1 MSSKAELRRF
11 VRDLKRGTDSW
22 TSKKNMRLI
31 AERAIQLIV
40 RRTQKGFGVKNNNGQ
55 EIPLKALSS
64 VYIEQRKRQRK
75 LLDGTTSPIK
85 SNLTFTGQMLR
96 SMTVKEITNKS
107 VSIGPNKRRRKGGLT
122 NEQIAEYV
130 QKERPFNNLSF
141 KEINAIVKFM
151 DEVLQLEI
159 IKV

>member
-1 MSSKAELRRF
+1 MSSKTELRRF

-64 VYIEQRKRQRK
+64 VYIEQRKRQRQ

-85 SNLTFTGQMLR
+85 SNLTFSGQMLR

-107 VSIGPNKRRRKGGLT
+107 VSIGPNRRRRKGGLT

>member
-1 MSSKAELRRF
+1 MTAKSELRRF
-11 VRDLKRGTDSW
+11 VRDLKKGTDAW

-55 EIPLKALSS
+55 EIPLKALSA
-64 VYIEQRKRQRK
+64 VYIEQRKRKRSE
-75 LLDGTTSPIK
+75 LDGTTSPIK

-96 SMTVKEITNKS
+96 SMTVKNVTNKS
-107 VSIGPNKRRRKGGLT
+107 VSIGPNRRRRKGGLT
-122 NEQIAEYV
+122 NEQIAEFV